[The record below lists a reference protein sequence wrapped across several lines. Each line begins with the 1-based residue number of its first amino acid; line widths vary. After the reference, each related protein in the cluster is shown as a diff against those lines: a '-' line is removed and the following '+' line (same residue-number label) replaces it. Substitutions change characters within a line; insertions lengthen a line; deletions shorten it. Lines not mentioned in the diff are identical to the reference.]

1 MFCYLFSPGWA
12 RAWHWGKVSF
22 HTCICILSFYSH
34 VSMFHIWLY
43 FQVNSVDLDPTNT
56 LVVTGTMD
64 GKCTTGDNSYSIR
77 VFLCSVRQH
86 FRRGSELYF
95 ANIFYLAQFLYG
107 TFFGFSLCNLASYT
121 GVLALLG
128 SSRNLPGRKIVWRIQ
143 KASTSF
149 CQALSPLVEQRIN
162 SEV

>member
-1 MFCYLFSPGWA
+1 
-12 RAWHWGKVSF
+12 
-22 HTCICILSFYSH
+22 
-34 VSMFHIWLY
+34 MFHIWLY

-64 GKCTTGDNSYSIR
+64 GKCTTGDNS
-77 VFLCSVRQH
+77 FLCSVRQH

-95 ANIFYLAQFLYG
+95 ANISDLAQFLYG

-128 SSRNLPGRKIVWRIQ
+128 SSRNLPGRKIVWRVQ
-143 KASTSF
+143 KASTLF
-149 CQALSPLVEQRIN
+149 FQALSPLVEQRIT